1 MTMYEKILVPLDG
14 SPTALRGF
22 EEAVALARAL
32 GSKLVLMHVIDT
44 FPVAVEMVPTTTWQ
58 EISDGLRQ
66 QGETLLAKASETAAN
81 HGVAAET
88 RLVEART
95 ERVADTIVQE
105 ARDAGCDLV
114 VMGTHGRRGFNR
126 VLMGSDAEI
135 VLRHC
140 PLPVLLVRHPEAHR
154 ALHR

>member
-1 MTMYEKILVPLDG
+1 MYAKILVPLDG
-14 SPTALRGF
+14 SPTAFRGF

-44 FPVAVEMVPTTTWQ
+44 FPVAVEMV
-58 EISDGLRQ
+58 RQ
-66 QGETLLAKASETAAN
+66 QGETLLAKGKETAGN
-81 HGVAAET
+81 HGVAVET

-135 VLRHC
+135 VLRYC
-140 PLPVLLVRHPEAHR
+140 PLPVLLVRHPEAQR
-154 ALHR
+154 AHHG

>member
-1 MTMYEKILVPLDG
+1 MYAKILVPLDG
-14 SPTALRGF
+14 SPTAFRGF

-66 QGETLLAKASETAAN
+66 QGETLLAKGKETAGN
-81 HGVAAET
+81 HGVAVET

-95 ERVADTIVQE
+95 ERVADWLDDGHPHQE
-105 ARDAGCDLV
+105 QAA
-114 VMGTHGRRGFNR
+114 
-126 VLMGSDAEI
+126 
-135 VLRHC
+135 
-140 PLPVLLVRHPEAHR
+140 
-154 ALHR
+154 

>member
-1 MTMYEKILVPLDG
+1 MYSKILVPIDG

-32 GSKLVLMHVIDT
+32 GSSLVLLHVIDT
-44 FPVAVEMVPTTTWQ
+44 FPMAVEMVPTTTWQ

-66 QGETLLAKASETAAN
+66 QGETLLDKARETAGN
-81 HGVAAET
+81 HAVGVET

-105 ARDAGCDLV
+105 AQDTGCDLV
-114 VMGTHGRRGFNR
+114 VMGTHGRRGFSR
-126 VLMGSDAEI
+126 VMMGSDAEL
-135 VLRHC
+135 VVRHC
-140 PLPVLLVRHPEAHR
+140 PLPVLLVRHPEAR
-154 ALHR
+154 RS

>member
-1 MTMYEKILVPLDG
+1 MYSKILVPIDG

-32 GSKLVLMHVIDT
+32 GSSLVVLHVMDT
-44 FPVAVEMVPTTTWQ
+44 FPIATEMVPTTTWQ

-66 QGETLLAKASETAAN
+66 QGETLLNKARETAAN
-81 HGVAAET
+81 HAVAAET

-105 ARDAGCDLV
+105 AKDAGCDLV

-126 VLMGSDAEI
+126 VMVGSDAEL
-135 VLRHC
+135 VVRNC
-140 PLPVLLVRHPEAHR
+140 PLPVLLVRHPEARHT
-154 ALHR
+154 

>member
-1 MTMYEKILVPLDG
+1 MYDKILVPIDG

-32 GSKLVLMHVIDT
+32 GSRLVLLHVIDT
-44 FPVAVEMVPTTTWQ
+44 FPMAVEMVPTTTWQ
-58 EISDGLRQ
+58 EVSDGLRK
-66 QGETLLAKASETAAN
+66 QGEALLAKASETAAN

-88 RLVEART
+88 RLVEAHT

-135 VLRHC
+135 VVRHC
-140 PLPVLLVRHPEAHR
+140 PLPVLLVRHPDAHH
-154 ALHR
+154 AHPA